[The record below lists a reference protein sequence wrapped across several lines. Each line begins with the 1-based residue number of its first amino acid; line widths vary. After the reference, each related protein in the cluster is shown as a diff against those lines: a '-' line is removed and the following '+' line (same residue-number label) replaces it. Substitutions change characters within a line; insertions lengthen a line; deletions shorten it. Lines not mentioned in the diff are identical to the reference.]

1 VLRISHNE
9 EETSGECDHA
19 IRKTLRYMPEN
30 NILSEDVSDQYLCLI
45 QKTYFRFSV
54 KDRFTGNSSATDWYH
69 DDDGLPLV
77 SYPITSQR

>member
-1 VLRISHNE
+1 
-9 EETSGECDHA
+9 
-19 IRKTLRYMPEN
+19 MPEN
-30 NILSEDVSDQYLCLI
+30 NILSEDVSDQSLCLI

-77 SYPITSQR
+77 SYPITSRHGPSTSVVGDVRVKLVILHMFLFQ